1 MKRFKFSLASVLVV
15 REKKL
20 VDEQTKL
27 ASVLKIYNKQKD
39 DLSQTI
45 ALLDEI
51 KTESESYLL
60 EGDTNPTVIS
70 NYSSYIRK
78 VQNDIKLQNEII
90 AKTREVLNNQQNIV
104 KEAYIKVK
112 SLENLREKQKEQ
124 YLKELQLEEIKEI
137 DDIVNSRRNIA

>member
-1 MKRFKFSLASVLVV
+1 MLVV